1 MEKLADAIQREW
13 WGAPFMLI
21 GSNMLLYMGL
31 NPAEVWPEN
40 SWLVHLI
47 WRING
52 LGGGVPALFYA
63 GWLMAWQIQPER
75 GTENIYPAITR
86 CVTAYLTM
94 ALSIRFQMWL

>member
-21 GSNMLLYMGL
+21 GSNMLLYMSL

-52 LGGGVPALFYA
+52 LGGRSSRAFLRGVVDGLA
-63 GWLMAWQIQPER
+63 
-75 GTENIYPAITR
+75 NSTR
-86 CVTAYLTM
+86 KGH
-94 ALSIRFQMWL
+94 